1 MTSHPTDAASKPT
14 ASARAS
20 ARPVAHRRLPA
31 ALFSA
36 RMAARTAP
44 RGAREIVDAP
54 RIGSVE
60 QVAAHK
66 RALLVTYRRDGTPVP
81 TPVWAAP
88 GGGRLYVRSERD
100 AGKLKRLRNDSR
112 LLVAPCTVRGKPLG
126 APFEARARTLA
137 PAEELLAERALVARY
152 GLGRMLFERTMD
164 LLRVDMCF
172 LEITPA
178 PWESAIADATELS
191 GS

>member
-1 MTSHPTDAASKPT
+1 MTSQPTDAASKPW
-14 ASARAS
+14 APARESAN
-20 ARPVAHRRLPA
+20 PVPHRRLPG

-54 RIGSVE
+54 RTGSVE

-88 GGGRLYVRSERD
+88 CAGRLYVRSERD

-126 APFEARARTLA
+126 APLEARARTLA
-137 PAEELLAERALVARY
+137 PAEESTAERALVARY

-172 LEITPA
+172 LEITPG
-178 PWESAIADATELS
+178 PWEPEVARAAEAP